1 MTISVMA
8 WVLVGIAGWFVVA
21 VVAALA
27 IARLF
32 HLREKA
38 IGQDR
43 PPMPVRQLRPVP
55 PPAAEDRPAAEA
67 PAADS
72 PQPEAGRELLG
83 RPVPR
88 IPQQRRPAP
97 RTRRPRIGPST
108 RRG

>member
-1 MTISVMA
+1 MTISVLA
-8 WVLVGIAGWFVVA
+8 WVLVGIAGWLVLA

-27 IARLF
+27 IGRLF

-43 PPMPVRQLRPVP
+43 PPMPVRRVRPVTP
-55 PPAAEDRPAAEA
+55 PVAEDPADVAV
-67 PAADS
+67 
-72 PQPEAGRELLG
+72 PEAGRELLG

-97 RTRRPRIGPST
+97 RSRRPRIGPST

>member
-1 MTISVMA
+1 MA
-8 WVLVGIAGWFVVA
+8 WVLVGIAAWFVVA

-43 PPMPVRQLRPVP
+43 PPVPVRRLRPVP
-55 PPAAEDRPAAEA
+55 SPAVEDQPAAEA
-67 PAADS
+67 PPAGS
-72 PQPEAGRELLG
+72 LRPEAGRELLG
-83 RPVPR
+83 RQVPR